1 VGETLPC
8 GERLKFRLI
17 ACKLFADKENMKR
30 KIHMIL
36 FLLSA
41 LLFPL
46 AADQFYIPEGDYH
59 INVPVRWDLYDASDA
74 REISFIADDQSTIV
88 QVSWFEGDQF
98 DDVDNMCRYF
108 ADGVGAELH
117 DQSLFS
123 YLDWQSLL
131 ADMSFESGGNLFR
144 GWFLFLE
151 GDEYDYQVIVFSP
164 EGDFERAF
172 PYILS
177 CLDSFSPGEVALRNP
192 GVISRLFYAEEN
204 ASYEKKTAYIQGKAF
219 VYDFDPFELEASQV
233 VIERE
238 APLLTK
244 FTKSS
249 PESEL
254 AWDRYYKLVYRDNYH
269 RLDPVYEA
277 LRPCL
282 DPLSDREKAE
292 TLLDWLQGFEYGS
305 SGTFSDLLSPLTSLV
320 RNEGD
325 CDSLALAYLI
335 LLEHFDIEGILLVSQ
350 EYAHAMAGVLVDRG
364 GFTFPYGDKNYVFA
378 ELTKNVEMGMIASGM
393 TDPAKWQPISFTE

>member
-1 VGETLPC
+1 MKQKILTVLP
-8 GERLKFRLI
+8 
-17 ACKLFADKENMKR
+17 
-30 KIHMIL
+30 
-36 FLLSA
+36 FLLA
-41 LLFPL
+41 LLTPL
-46 AADQFYIPEGDYH
+46 AADQYYVPDGDYH
-59 INVPVRWDLYDASDA
+59 INVPVRWDLYDSSDS
-74 REISFIADDQSTIV
+74 REISFLSDDQSTIL
-88 QVSWFEGDQF
+88 QVSWFEGTQF
-98 DDVDNMCRYF
+98 DDVNNMCRYF

-131 ADMSFESGGNLFR
+131 ADMSFESGGNHFR

-164 EGDFERAF
+164 EGDYERTF

-177 CLDSFSPGEVALRNP
+177 CLDSFSPGEEALRNP
-192 GVISRLFYAEEN
+192 GVISRLFYTKES
-204 ASYEKKTAYIQGKAF
+204 ASYEKKTAYIQGMAF
-219 VYDFDPFELEASQV
+219 IYDYDPFELEASQV

-238 APLLTK
+238 APLLTN

-249 PESEL
+249 PESKL

-277 LRPCL
+277 LRPHL
-282 DPLSDREKAE
+282 DSLSDREKAE
-292 TLLDWLQGFEYGS
+292 TLLAWLQGFEYGS
-305 SGTFSDLLSPLTSLV
+305 SGTFSDLLSPLASLV
-320 RNEGD
+320 KDVGD

-335 LLEHFDIEGILLVSQ
+335 LLEHFNIEGILLVSQ

-364 GFTFPYGDKNYVFA
+364 GFTFPYGENNYVVA
-378 ELTKNVEMGMIASGM
+378 ELTKKVDMGMIASGM
-393 TDPAKWQPISFTE
+393 TDPEKWQPISFSEWD